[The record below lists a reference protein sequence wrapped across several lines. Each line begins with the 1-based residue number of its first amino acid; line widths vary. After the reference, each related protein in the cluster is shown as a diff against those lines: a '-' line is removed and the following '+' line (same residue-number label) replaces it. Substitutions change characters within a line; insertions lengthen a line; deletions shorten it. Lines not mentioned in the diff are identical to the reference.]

1 MHEYRELMA
10 QQRAK
15 RVWAAVFG
23 AAIFLVLCVGAALV
37 AYPLLQSTA
46 EPTQAGTS
54 PAVDEPAT
62 PVPALTLLPTHTSL
76 PNTPIPTHTPS
87 PMAAPTLAPSPEPSS
102 TPPSDAQGD
111 VGTYEN
117 GDPVEGVPGGVDIR
131 AAGIGADRRVA
142 LQPTGGEPPELAGWA
157 TGDEVLLWVSL
168 YDPVPDPPA
177 TFTDW
182 VFVLD
187 VDGDV
192 TSGRPAGAV
201 RINPDLGYEVAIGVS
216 YSDASGEY
224 EPYFLVWDAAR
235 SALVAGS
242 DEPRFTLNESR
253 ALIGLALPLETLTQT
268 VAQTSGV
275 TLAPGE
281 VNGRVAVVS
290 RAGDQRVVDFYPDRP
305 D

>member
-1 MHEYRELMA
+1 
-10 QQRAK
+10 
-15 RVWAAVFG
+15 
-23 AAIFLVLCVGAALV
+23 
-37 AYPLLQSTA
+37 
-46 EPTQAGTS
+46 
-54 PAVDEPAT
+54 
-62 PVPALTLLPTHTSL
+62 
-76 PNTPIPTHTPS
+76 
-87 PMAAPTLAPSPEPSS
+87 
-102 TPPSDAQGD
+102 
-111 VGTYEN
+111 
-117 GDPVEGVPGGVDIR
+117 
-131 AAGIGADRRVA
+131 
-142 LQPTGGEPPELAGWA
+142 
-157 TGDEVLLWVSL
+157 LWVSL